1 MICHWTQNRI
11 PKYLEGGL
19 SRPETLLLRTHLAE
33 CPQCLAAY
41 ERLEPIGSMVRSVA
55 VPPPPLHLGV
65 QIRSA
70 VSIELARRADPNR
83 RWTLLG
89 MRIGDLMRPLAVPA
103 IGGVLSALLLVTA
116 LLSGLWMTPSVYA
129 DDIPVKFLSNAFL
142 SEPVM
147 KMRSPYPVDRDFTVL
162 AYINAQGEVYDF
174 EVAEAELLD
183 ARSRG
188 QIGNALLMSQFQPA
202 MNFGQPMPGR
212 VVILF
217 QRIENEPVA

>member
-11 PKYLEGGL
+11 AKYLENEL
-19 SRPETLLLRTHLAE
+19 SRPEAFMLRMHLAE
-33 CPQCLAAY
+33 CPRCLEIY
-41 ERLEPIGSMVRSVA
+41 ERMDPIGSMIRGVG
-55 VPPPPLHLGV
+55 VPAPPLHLGV

-70 VSIELARRADPNR
+70 LSVELARRAKPNR
-83 RWTLLG
+83 QWSLLK

-103 IGGVLSALLLVTA
+103 IGGMLSALLLVTA
-116 LLSGLWMTPSVYA
+116 LLSALWMTPSVYA

-162 AYINAQGEVYDF
+162 AYINAAGEVYDF
-174 EVAEAELLD
+174 EVAEDELLD

-202 MNFGQPMPGR
+202 MNFGRPKPGR
-212 VVILF
+212 IVILF